1 MKSRLD
7 PSTVARQSGERW
19 DSQFS
24 APGTYVPALDALMQI
39 LDAKDGYTALHCRRV
54 RELAQLVA
62 VKMDWQPLMVRTTM
76 LAAYYHDIG
85 KLGICNGVL
94 NKPGRL
100 SPAEREAMQTHP
112 TVGRELIESFLIVQ
126 RAAVVIEQHHES
138 WDGSGYP
145 HGAAEDNIL
154 PEARILRVCDVYD
167 ALVTDRPYR
176 QGYAHDEAAQI
187 IREGIGTEF
196 EPQAAE
202 TLLCVTQQLRMAA

>member
-1 MKSRLD
+1 MESRIESV
-7 PSTVARQSGERW
+7 PAACGNAEGW
-19 DSQFS
+19 DSRFS

-54 RELAQLVA
+54 RELSQLVSL
-62 VKMDWQPLMVRTTM
+62 KMDWPPLMVRTTM

-85 KLGICNGVL
+85 KLGICNCVL

-100 SPAEREAMQTHP
+100 TDPEMESVQTHP

-126 RAAVVIEQHHES
+126 RAALVIEQHHES

-145 HGAAEDNIL
+145 HGIAGDTIL

-187 IREGIGTEF
+187 IREGAGVEF
-196 EPQAAE
+196 EPQVAE
-202 TLLCVTQQLRMAA
+202 ALLRVTQQVRKAA

>member
-7 PSTVARQSGERW
+7 SSTAARQSGERW

-54 RELAQLVA
+54 RELAQLVS

-85 KLGICNGVL
+85 KLGICNGIL

-100 SPAEREAMQTHP
+100 SPA
-112 TVGRELIESFLIVQ
+112 
-126 RAAVVIEQHHES
+126 
-138 WDGSGYP
+138 
-145 HGAAEDNIL
+145 
-154 PEARILRVCDVYD
+154 
-167 ALVTDRPYR
+167 
-176 QGYAHDEAAQI
+176 DEASDTNS
-187 IREGIGTEF
+187 RGGFRGTS
-196 EPQAAE
+196 
-202 TLLCVTQQLRMAA
+202 